1 MISQRNS
8 NNARQKAGGSECV
21 CKVNSEILIM
31 NLEGKENGMFVFWDS
46 NQTNTYRGGLQSK
59 RESRNKHERTDN
71 SLPQSRM
78 EYYMSLCGDII
89 PPNAKSGANS
99 RKFKF

>member
-1 MISQRNS
+1 
-8 NNARQKAGGSECV
+8 
-21 CKVNSEILIM
+21 M
-31 NLEGKENGMFVFWDS
+31 NLEGKEMFVFWDS